1 MTLYE
6 INQGILDCVDAET
19 GEIIDVEKLDA
30 LQLAR
35 DEKIGNI
42 AAYIKNLSAES
53 KAIKAEEDALAARRK
68 SADKKIKD
76 LKDYLAAALNGQ
88 KFKDARCSV
97 YFSRSAPAVRFAND
111 DERGFVEWAKEN
123 APEYLVYAEP
133 TVNKTKLKDDINSG
147 LEFSKATLE
156 ASTYIVIK

>member
-6 INQGILDCVDAET
+6 INQGILDCVDEET
-19 GEIIDVEKLDA
+19 GEIIDVAKLDA

-35 DEKIGNI
+35 DEKISNI
-42 AAYIKNLSAES
+42 AAYIKNLTAES

-68 SADKKIKD
+68 AADRKVKD
-76 LKDYLAAALNGQ
+76 LKDFLATALNGQ

-97 YFSRSAPAVRFAND
+97 YFSKTAPAVHFEND
-111 DERGFVEWAKEN
+111 DEHGFIEWAKEN

-133 TVNKTKLKDDINSG
+133 TVNKTKLKEDINSG
-147 LEFSKATLE
+147 LEFSKASLE
-156 ASTYIVIK
+156 SSTYIVIK

>member
-35 DEKIGNI
+35 DEKIGNV

-88 KFKDARCSV
+88 KFKDSRCSI
-97 YFSRSAPAVRFAND
+97 YFSKTAPAVHFEND
-111 DERGFVEWAKEN
+111 DERGFIEWAKEN
-123 APEYLVYAEP
+123 APEYLTYAEP
-133 TVNKTKLKDDINSG
+133 TVNKTKLKEDINSG
-147 LEFSKATLE
+147 LEFSKASLE
-156 ASTYIVIK
+156 SSTYIVIK